1 MRTRLLDAKA
11 RKSKPEIR
19 QTASDMYWL
28 QCPIYSC
35 KNRLAEHMSWD
46 YLDKWKVYRFVLIT

>member
-1 MRTRLLDAKA
+1 MRNRLLDEKV
-11 RKSKPEIR
+11 RRNKPEIR

-35 KNRLAEHMSWD
+35 KNRLAEHMSGD
-46 YLDKWKVYRFVLIT
+46 YLDKWKVYRSLLIT